1 MLLEE
6 LAINIGLH
14 NIPDLKKI
22 INLNFIKLNSYSDYE
37 DYNEEYDEDHLTV
50 NPILALL
57 GSKPTTPKPT
67 THNPNDD
74 IYITS
79 KKPKPTTIKTSTVQT
94 SPKATET
101 QATEKVT
108 EKIESTTT
116 EAPIVIGMNETSH
129 QIDTFK
135 VDIDEGDIQAHYP
148 HSKPSTIYLLKPQG
162 NGGTNITQIDYDD
175 IPVQVVF
182 DPASR
187 TRQNSYQQQFKKQ
200 NGRHAT
206 SNFNK
211 RPNVEII
218 GDHSGR
224 KNVKIIDGE
233 RIRPFVKI
241 CGQGE
246 YKDQQG
252 RCRVRRSGSS
262 AM

>member
-1 MLLEE
+1 M
-6 LAINIGLH
+6 
-14 NIPDLKKI
+14 
-22 INLNFIKLNSYSDYE
+22 
-37 DYNEEYDEDHLTV
+37 
-50 NPILALL
+50 ALL
-57 GSKPTTPKPT
+57 GSKPTTSKPT

-79 KKPKPTTIKTSTVQT
+79 KKPKSTTVKTST
-94 SPKATET
+94 SPKAPETE
-101 QATEKVT
+101 ATERVT
-108 EKIESTTT
+108 EKIETTT
-116 EAPIVIGMNETSH
+116 TFIPTKMEKNETFH
-129 QIDTFK
+129 QSDTFK
-135 VDIDEGDIQAHYP
+135 VEIAEGDIPAHHQ

-162 NGGTNITQIDYDD
+162 NGDTNITQIDYDD

-182 DPASR
+182 DAASR
-187 TRQNSYQQQFKKQ
+187 TRQNIYQQHFKKQ

-206 SNFNK
+206 SQYNK

-218 GDHSGR
+218 GEHSGR

-233 RIRPFVKI
+233 KFRPFVKI